1 MKLWSFSHIFCPI
14 FSASSFWQ
22 LNFFFSLLDFPLV
35 VSLLFSFL
43 RNFFGVLSVLS
54 DLFSFWKLSTT
65 EACWFVPSK
74 LSCLRRFKIFWSLF
88 HWVCLLV
95 VGLFYIFILI
105 FLFFLGPL
113 FSLLN
118 QKVTYVKMYKR
129 PQNMRIWP
137 QIGCFSLWKRRLN
150 MRFLPHMQK
159 NLCEKYHNIM

>member
-43 RNFFGVLSVLS
+43 RNFCGVLSVLS
-54 DLFSFWKLSTT
+54 DLFSFWKLLQQRL
-65 EACWFVPSK
+65 ADLFHPNWAVCVALKF
-74 LSCLRRFKIFWSLF
+74 FWSLF
-88 HWVCLLV
+88 NWVCLLV

-105 FLFFLGPL
+105 FLFFRPL

-118 QKVTYVKMYKR
+118 QKDTEVKMYKR

-137 QIGCFSLWKRRLN
+137 QISYFFLWKRRLN
-150 MRFLPHMQK
+150 MWFLPQTPM
-159 NLCEKYHNIM
+159 NLCGKDHNIM

>member
-88 HWVCLLV
+88 NWVCLLV

-105 FLFFLGPL
+105 FLFFRPL

-118 QKVTYVKMYKR
+118 QKDTEVKMYKR

-137 QIGCFSLWKRRLN
+137 QISYFFLWKRRLN
-150 MRFLPHMQK
+150 MWFLPQTPM
-159 NLCEKYHNIM
+159 NLCGKDHNTM